1 MDKRLLVLIV
11 ILFKFM
17 KYSFRKGAYKTVG
30 AGVVIA
36 LAMLIDQVVGQNLWG
51 VNTITIGA
59 VLMGLK
65 NFLKVKT
72 GLSVLG

>member
-1 MDKRLLVLIV
+1 
-11 ILFKFM
+11 M

-51 VNTITIGA
+51 
-59 VLMGLK
+59 
-65 NFLKVKT
+65 
-72 GLSVLG
+72 S

>member
-1 MDKRLLVLIV
+1 
-11 ILFKFM
+11 M
-17 KYSFRKGAYKTVG
+17 KYSLRKGAYKTVG

-36 LAMLIDQVVGQNLWG
+36 LAMIIDQAVGQNLWG

-59 VLMGLK
+59 VLMGLR

>member
-1 MDKRLLVLIV
+1 
-11 ILFKFM
+11 M
-17 KYSFRKGAYKTVG
+17 KYSFKRGAYKTVG

-36 LAMLIDQVVGQNLWG
+36 LAMIIDQAVGQNLWG

-65 NFLKVKT
+65 NFLRVKT
-72 GLSVLG
+72 NLTLFT

>member
-1 MDKRLLVLIV
+1 
-11 ILFKFM
+11 M
-17 KYSFRKGAYKTVG
+17 KYSLRKGVYKTVG

-36 LAMLIDQVVGQNLWG
+36 LAMVIDQAVGQNLWG

-59 VLMGLK
+59 VLMGLR

>member
-1 MDKRLLVLIV
+1 
-11 ILFKFM
+11 M
-17 KYSFRKGAYKTVG
+17 KYSFKRGAYKTVG

-36 LAMLIDQVVGQNLWG
+36 LAIIIDQVVGQNLWG

-65 NFLKVKT
+65 NFLRVKT
-72 GLSVLG
+72 GLTLFT

>member
-11 ILFKFM
+11 ILFNFM
-17 KYSFRKGAYKTVG
+17 KYSLRKGVYKTLG

-36 LAMLIDQVVGQNLWG
+36 LAMIIDQAVGQNLWG

-59 VLMGLK
+59 VLMGLR

>member
-1 MDKRLLVLIV
+1 
-11 ILFKFM
+11 M

-36 LAMLIDQVVGQNLWG
+36 LAMIIDQAVGQNLWG

-65 NFLKVKT
+65 NLLKVKT
-72 GLSVLG
+72 GFSILG

>member
-1 MDKRLLVLIV
+1 
-11 ILFKFM
+11 M
-17 KYSFRKGAYKTVG
+17 KYSFRKGAYKTIG

-36 LAMLIDQVVGQNLWG
+36 LAMIIDQAVGQNLWG
-51 VNTITIGA
+51 VNTITMGA

-72 GLSVLG
+72 GLSFLG

>member
-1 MDKRLLVLIV
+1 
-11 ILFKFM
+11 M
-17 KYSFRKGAYKTVG
+17 KYSLRKGVYKTLG

-36 LAMLIDQVVGQNLWG
+36 LAMIIDQAVGQNLWG

-65 NFLKVKT
+65 NFLRVKT
-72 GLSVLG
+72 NLTLFT

>member
-1 MDKRLLVLIV
+1 
-11 ILFKFM
+11 M

-65 NFLKVKT
+65 NFLRVKT
-72 GLSVLG
+72 GLTLFT